1 MLTKKKLKEYCE
13 KNKINLPKEASLE
26 FMQAAVVRASLHS
39 YSAPTTQHC
48 LGFWENENATCM
60 TCDLEKDCFRVSV
73 GMDKEEYFKKL
84 DVMEN
89 QTMRNVRKM
98 R

>member
-13 KNKINLPKEASLE
+13 KNKINLPREASLE

-48 LGFWENENATCM
+48 LGFWENDNATCM
-60 TCDLEKDCFRVSV
+60 TCDLEKTCFQVSI
-73 GMDKEEYFKKL
+73 GMEKEEYFDKMDAL
-84 DVMEN
+84 DNHKIRLVKR
-89 QTMRNVRKM
+89 MR
-98 R
+98 